1 MWCPYYADE
10 ESTGTTA
17 QCFGL
22 IVPFEPSTIDR
33 TQYCTTSRHRYCP
46 LYRNACSDL
55 SIEIHREVA
64 RAIG

>member
-17 QCFGL
+17 RCFGL
-22 IVPFEPSTIDR
+22 IVPFEPSPIDQ
-33 TQYCTTSRHRYCP
+33 TYYCTTSRHRHCP

-55 SIEIHREVA
+55 SLRINLEVE
-64 RAIG
+64 RAVG

>member
-1 MWCPYYADE
+1 MNCPYFVAD

-22 IVPFEPSTIDR
+22 IVQFEPSTID
-33 TQYCTTSRHRYCP
+33 QVEYCTTGRHRQCP
-46 LYRNACSDL
+46 LYRNAGSDSSL
-55 SIEIHREVA
+55 AIQREVA